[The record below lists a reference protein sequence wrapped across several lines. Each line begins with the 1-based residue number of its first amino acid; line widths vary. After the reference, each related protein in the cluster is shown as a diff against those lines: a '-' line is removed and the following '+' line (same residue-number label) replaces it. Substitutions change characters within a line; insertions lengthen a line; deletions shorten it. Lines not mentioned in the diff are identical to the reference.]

1 MRVLMSLIM
10 LFAVT
15 TQAFA
20 NTEVKELSK
29 EQFIE
34 IQLKDGLTTDE
45 AEQMFVELDTDKDG
59 KLSVDEQSN

>member
-1 MRVLMSLIM
+1 MRVLMSLVM

-15 TQAFA
+15 TQVFA

-34 IQLKDGLTTDE
+34 IQLKDGVAAEE

>member
-1 MRVLMSLIM
+1 MRVLMSLVM

-15 TQAFA
+15 TQVFA

-34 IQLKDGLTTDE
+34 IQLKDGVTADE
-45 AEQMFVELDTDKDG
+45 AEQMFVLEAR
-59 KLSVDEQSN
+59 

>member
-1 MRVLMSLIM
+1 MRVLMSLVM

-34 IQLKDGLTTDE
+34 IQLKDGVTADE

>member
-15 TQAFA
+15 TQVFA

-34 IQLKDGLTTDE
+34 IQLKDGLTADE